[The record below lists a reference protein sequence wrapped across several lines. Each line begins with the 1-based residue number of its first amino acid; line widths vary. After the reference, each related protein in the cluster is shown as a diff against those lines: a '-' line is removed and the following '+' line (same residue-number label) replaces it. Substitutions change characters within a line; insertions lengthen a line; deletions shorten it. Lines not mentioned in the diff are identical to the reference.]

1 MLCAVAPPA
10 ENSWMTFVLQ
20 IANRHDWDSYWEQD
34 EIDDGH
40 AHHDDHPHDDDQDK
54 VDVHDGDDEW
64 KTS

>member
-1 MLCAVAPPA
+1 
-10 ENSWMTFVLQ
+10 MTFVLQ
-20 IANRHDWDSYWEQD
+20 IADRHDWGSYWEQD

-40 AHHDDHPHDDDQDK
+40 AHHDDHPHDDDEDK